1 MRARRHY
8 PDLRRARPTRR
19 RRQSGG
25 QCYSERLRR
34 DPLAIAYLSLAAVCF
49 FWGTTYLGIRVALES
64 LPPLVLVSSRFLL
77 SGGLLLLFAR
87 CRGIPVPRGRQLLD
101 AAMAGVLI
109 LGVGNCCLTIAELW
123 VPSGLA
129 ALMIT
134 VSPFWMVG
142 IEALMPG
149 GERLRGA
156 TVAGMLV
163 GLLGSALLL
172 APELTGAVESRGLIK
187 GFLLLQVGC
196 ASWSFGSI
204 YQRRRSAPEH
214 PLMSSA
220 LQQFAAGLFF
230 LPLALLVPHGPV
242 RWTASGLVAVAY
254 LVLFGSIVG
263 YSAYLYAL
271 RRLPVAL
278 VSIYSYVNPVLA
290 VTLGWIFYREPFGLR
305 EAGAMLIIF
314 AGVALVKLSSP
325 RDRASMLAEHARPQ
339 RTAQRRRDGEGQET
353 VQQRKGEFDRVADD
367 LEDACRHV
375 GRQS

>member
-1 MRARRHY
+1 
-8 PDLRRARPTRR
+8 
-19 RRQSGG
+19 
-25 QCYSERLRR
+25 LRR
-34 DPLAIAYLSLAAVCF
+34 DPLVAAYVSLAAVCF
-49 FWGTTYLGIRVALES
+49 FWGTTYLGIRMALES
-64 LPPLVLVSSRFLL
+64 LPPLVLVSSRFLI
-77 SGGLLLLFAR
+77 SGGLLLAFAR
-87 CRGIPVPRGRQLLD
+87 WRGAPWPPKRQLPVS
-101 AAMAGVLI
+101 AIAGVLI

-163 GLLGSALLL
+163 GLAGSALLL
-172 APELTGAVESRGLIK
+172 APELTGAVRGRGLIE
-187 GFLLLQVGC
+187 GFLLLQLGC

-220 LQQFAAGLFF
+220 LQQLAAGLFF
-230 LPLALLVPHGPV
+230 LPPAVLIPHGPV
-242 RWTASGLVAVAY
+242 RWSAPGVAAVAY
-254 LVLFGSIVG
+254 LIVFGSIVG

-271 RRLPVAL
+271 RRLPVAV
-278 VSIYSYVNPVLA
+278 VSIYSYVNPVVA
-290 VTLGWIFYREPFGLR
+290 VALGWLFYREPFGLR
-305 EAGAMLIIF
+305 EAAAMAVIF

-325 RDRASMLAEHARPQ
+325 RDRASMLTEQAR
-339 RTAQRRRDGEGQET
+339 AQRPAQRSGDREGEKTE
-353 VQQRKGEFDRVADD
+353 QQGEAELQRIAHDFQ
-367 LEDACRHV
+367 DAGRHL
-375 GRQS
+375 R